1 MTDKEIAVLIL
12 SAASAGLYVYG
23 SFVAHRIRTVV
34 TDRYGG
40 SRSWFPIPVATTVTF
55 RRYRDMTADD
65 DRLPLLH
72 RSLRINQVLLV
83 ISIVA
88 TAVRL
93 VRH

>member
-1 MTDKEIAVLIL
+1 MSDKEIAVLLL
-12 SAASAGLYVYG
+12 SAASAGLYLYG

-34 TDRYGG
+34 NDRYGG
-40 SRSWFPIPVATTVTF
+40 SPSWFPIPVTTLVTF
-55 RRYRDMTADD
+55 RRYRNMTADD
-65 DRLPLLH
+65 DQLPLLH

-83 ISIVA
+83 IAIVA

>member
-12 SAASAGLYVYG
+12 SAASAGMYVYG
-23 SFVAHRIRTVV
+23 SYVAHRIRTVV

-40 SRSWFPIPVATTVTF
+40 SLSWFPIPVTTTVTF

-83 ISIVA
+83 IAIVA